1 MIAVYPGSFDPVT
14 SGHFDIIVRAAG
26 MFETLIV
33 LVAAN
38 SSKSPLFTAEER
50 AELLRQSCAG
60 LPNVRVEL
68 LPSTLLVNYVI
79 ESGAQ
84 VIVKGLRAVS
94 DFEYEFQ
101 MALLNRHLQPDV
113 ETIFLMTAAEH
124 AYLSS
129 SIVKEIAR
137 LGGDITGLVPKPVQA
152 ALLQRF
158 EHKRF

>member
-1 MIAVYPGSFDPVT
+1 M
-14 SGHFDIIVRAAG
+14 RA
-26 MFETLIV
+26 
-33 LVAAN
+33 
-38 SSKSPLFTAEER
+38 P
-50 AELLRQSCAG
+50 G

-68 LPSTLLVNYVI
+68 LPPALLVNFVVQC
-79 ESGAQ
+79 GAK

-137 LGGDITGLVPKPVQA
+137 LGGDITGLVPTAVHT
-152 ALLQRF
+152 ALRQKF
-158 EHKRF
+158 GP

>member
-14 SGHFDIIVRAAG
+14 SGHFDIICRAAG

-38 SSKSPLFTAEER
+38 SSKSPLFTAQER
-50 AELLRQSCAG
+50 ADLLRLSCAS
-60 LPNVRVEL
+60 LPNVRVEP
-68 LPSTLLVNYVI
+68 LPPALLVSYVV
-79 ESGAQ
+79 ESGAK

-137 LGGDITGLVPKPVQA
+137 LGGDITGLVPEPVQA
-152 ALLQRF
+152 ALQNKL
-158 EHKRF
+158 HAAK

>member
-14 SGHFDIIVRAAG
+14 SGHYDIIERAAG

-38 SSKSPLFTAEER
+38 STKTPLFTAEER
-50 AELLRQSCAG
+50 TALLRESCAE
-60 LPNVRVEL
+60 LPNVQVAI
-68 LPSTLLVNYVI
+68 LPNTLLVEYARQC
-79 ESGAQ
+79 GAQ

-101 MALLNRHLQPDV
+101 MALLNRHLQPEV
-113 ETIFLMTAAEH
+113 ETMFLMTAAEH
-124 AYLSS
+124 SYLSS

-137 LGGDITGLVPKPVQA
+137 LGGDIAGLVPESVRP
-152 ALLQRF
+152 ALL
-158 EHKRF
+158 EKYGH

>member
-14 SGHFDIIVRAAG
+14 SGHFDVISRAAG

-50 AELLRQSCAG
+50 VDLLRRSCAG
-60 LPNVRVEL
+60 LPNLRVEL
-68 LPSTLLVNYVI
+68 LPPSLLVSYVVA
-79 ESGAQ
+79 SGAQ
-84 VIVKGLRAVS
+84 VIVKGLRAGS

-113 ETIFLMTAAEH
+113 ETIFLMTAAQH

-137 LGGDITGLVPKPVQA
+137 LGGDITGLVPEPVQA
-152 ALLQRF
+152 ALQDKF
-158 EHKRF
+158 KPK

>member
-14 SGHFDIIVRAAG
+14 SGHFDIICRAAG

-38 SSKSPLFTAEER
+38 SSKAPLFTGEER

-60 LPNVRVEL
+60 LPNVRIEL
-68 LPSTLLVNYVI
+68 LPETLLVSYVVQ
-79 ESGAQ
+79 SGAK

-101 MALLNRHLQPDV
+101 MALLNRHLQPKV

-137 LGGDITGLVPKPVQA
+137 LGGDIRGLVPKPVQA
-152 ALLQRF
+152 ALDKKF
-158 EHKRF
+158 DKNKF

>member
-14 SGHFDIIVRAAG
+14 SGHCDVIARAAG

-50 AELLRQSCAG
+50 AELLRLSCAH
-60 LPNVRVEL
+60 LPNVCVEM
-68 LPSTLLVNYVI
+68 LPSTLLVSFVV
-79 ESGAQ
+79 ECGAQ

-101 MALLNRHLQPDV
+101 MALLNRRLEPKV

-137 LGGDITGLVPKPVQA
+137 LGGDITGLVPAPVQA
-152 ALLQRF
+152 ALAKKFQ
-158 EHKRF
+158 

>member
-14 SGHFDIIVRAAG
+14 SGHYDIIQRASG

-38 SSKSPLFTAEER
+38 STKSPLFTADER
-50 AELLRQSCAG
+50 ADLLREACAG

-68 LPSTLLVNYVI
+68 LPPVLLVNFVVQC
-79 ESGAQ
+79 GAK

-137 LGGDITGLVPKPVQA
+137 LGGDITGLVPEAVHT
-152 ALLQRF
+152 ALR
-158 EHKRF
+158 HKYGP